1 MKKRTLREHIEFV
14 RQAFKKRLTFY
25 QSRGLNLSP
34 STHTLLWQHRR
45 YMVDVSS
52 RAMLALMKHGNES
65 PLIKEWRETSPKN
78 ANISRVIQT
87 VLTRQKYA
95 TLAQLT
101 YEAQEYGSR
110 ESVRRCV
117 AIGIELDLL
126 IKDADQYKLSDAYVN
141 ESFDRSILRIRHPD
155 VVEFA
160 QFVASLHNIE
170 SLIQE
175 PRFPRVD
182 DHPMATPLTLTEE
195 IAAGEYQDTNK
206 IYNSK

>member
-1 MKKRTLREHIEFV
+1 MKYRTLREHIEFV
-14 RQAFKKRLTFY
+14 RSAFKKRLTFY

-52 RAMLALMKHGNES
+52 RAMMALMKHGSES

-110 ESVRRCV
+110 ESVRRCIS
-117 AIGIELDLL
+117 IGVDLKLLD
-126 IKDADQYKLSDAYVN
+126 KENENYKLSEVYVN

-160 QFVASLHNIE
+160 QFVSSLHNIE

-175 PRFPRVD
+175 PKFPRTD
-182 DHPMATPLTLTEE
+182 DHPFATPLTLTEE
-195 IAAGEYQDTNK
+195 IAQGNYSEGSDR
-206 IYNSK
+206 S